1 MFSILPPVSREALS
15 TSQTNYPLIIVNSI
29 QGITTM
35 TQNSLPARIVI
46 FDGVCNLCE
55 FSVNFIYE
63 RDRKGKFT
71 FTPAQSPLGQKL
83 LQKYQINTDKLDT
96 VVLVKHDRVY
106 SRSTAAFKIAE
117 ELDPPWNTLQF
128 FSWLPLAIRDYLY
141 DWIARNRYK
150 WFGKKES
157 CMIPTKE
164 LKSRFLEE
172 VPA

>member
-1 MFSILPPVSREALS
+1 MFSILPPVSREALY